1 MSVTWYISSL
11 THNFFLAGW
20 IFTEI
25 FLGKCYTKSDFHAN
39 FWISEW
45 TSRGR
50 FGPKTELHGPKNGL
64 FVHIL
69 HFLHN
74 CQLQGIFHHLLIIF
88 FWPDGF
94 FKKFFWENVTPK
106 ATFMQISGTLN
117 EYLGVILGQKLS
129 CRGHKMA
136 IQSIFLQYFPVLYSF
151 ELVICIF
158 YQFLA

>member
-1 MSVTWYISSL
+1 MQISGSRNG
-11 THNFFLAGW
+11 H
-20 IFTEI
+20 
-25 FLGKCYTKSDFHAN
+25 LGDALGQKLSCMGQKMA
-39 FWISEW
+39 
-45 TSRGR
+45 
-50 FGPKTELHGPKNGL
+50 

-69 HFLHN
+69 HFLHS
-74 CQLQGIFHHLLIIF
+74 CQLQGIFHHFLIIF

-94 FKKFFWENVTPK
+94 FKKFFSENVTPK

-136 IQSIFLQYFPVLYSF
+136 IQSIFLQYFPVLCSF